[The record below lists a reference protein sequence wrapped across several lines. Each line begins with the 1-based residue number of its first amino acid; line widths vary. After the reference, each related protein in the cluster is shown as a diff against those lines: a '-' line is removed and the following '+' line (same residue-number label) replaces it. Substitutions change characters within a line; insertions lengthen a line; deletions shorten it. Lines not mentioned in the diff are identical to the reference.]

1 MIHVLE
7 VDNVKMQYGDF
18 VAVKNLQFT
27 IKPGEIFGLLGT
39 NGAGKTTTFR
49 VIMGLLAPTQGEV
62 RYFGEAIGYHN
73 VDEIGYMIEERSLL
87 TKITVKDYLTYMGR
101 LKSMDTETIRERI
114 DTWLERFEITDYK
127 DKLIKEL
134 SKGNQ
139 QKIQFIAAIINDPK
153 LLVLDEPFSGLD
165 PINTELFMKVI
176 RQFQAEGKMIVF
188 SSHQLDHVESFCENI
203 VVLEK
208 GEALIEGHI
217 SQVKRDFKKQRIRV
231 DADIKPDVFKA
242 IDGVYDVIEN
252 KNGLIVKIESEAVVP
267 KVFAHVKAQ
276 DTIKRFEVED
286 AALSEIFI
294 AKVRERREQ
303 V

>member
-1 MIHVLE
+1 MLE

-18 VAVKNLQFT
+18 VAVKNLHFT

-49 VIMGLLAPTQGEV
+49 VIMGLLAPTEGEV

-87 TKITVKDYLTYMGR
+87 TKITVKAYLTYMGR
-101 LKSMDTETIRERI
+101 LKSMDIQTINSRI
-114 DTWLERFEITDYK
+114 DQWLEAFEIPDYK
-127 DKLIKEL
+127 HQLIKEL

-153 LLVLDEPFSGLD
+153 LLILDEPFSGLD
-165 PINTELFMKVI
+165 PINTELFMRVI
-176 RQFQAEGKMIVF
+176 RQFQHEGKMIVF

-208 GEALIEGHI
+208 GEALIKGHI
-217 SQVKRDFKKQRIRV
+217 DRVKRDFKKQRIRIDANV
-231 DADIKPDVFKA
+231 DKTV
-242 IDGVYDVIEN
+242 
-252 KNGLIVKIESEAVVP
+252 
-267 KVFAHVKAQ
+267 
-276 DTIKRFEVED
+276 
-286 AALSEIFI
+286 
-294 AKVRERREQ
+294 
-303 V
+303 